1 MHWGFW
7 RTFVYFWRHLA
18 IAAQWLLVTRH
29 LWCSLQDDGSL
40 RVGDNKALE
49 STEAIFSTTMS
60 LIDRTQHPI
69 LVTGTAGFIGASVS
83 RSLLDRGCSVVG
95 IDSINDYY
103 DPALKHHRLA
113 GLADHPRFNFQPLDL
128 ADQHAVDA
136 LFAAHHFDI
145 VVHLAAQAGVR
156 YSIENPG
163 AYVASNLLGFQN
175 VLEACRRKPPQH
187 LVFASSSSVY
197 GNSKADVFCESDRTD
212 DPVSLYAAT
221 KKANEVVGHS
231 YAKLYGIPMT
241 GLRFFTVYGPAG
253 RPDMA
258 YFSFT
263 KAILAGEP
271 IRVFNQGHLERDFT
285 YIDDIVAG
293 VVGVCDYPPTELDI
307 PHRILNL
314 GNNQPVQLGH
324 FIATLEQLLG
334 KEAVKNYVDMQP
346 GDVYKTCANIDAAR
360 ALVGYTPTTS
370 IEVGLA
376 KFVDWYRDY
385 YR

>member
-1 MHWGFW
+1 
-7 RTFVYFWRHLA
+7 
-18 IAAQWLLVTRH
+18 
-29 LWCSLQDDGSL
+29 
-40 RVGDNKALE
+40 
-49 STEAIFSTTMS
+49 MS

-69 LVTGTAGFIGASVS
+69 LVTGAAGFIGASVS

-113 GLADHPRFNFQPLDL
+113 GLADHPRFNFHQLDL
-128 ADQHAVDA
+128 ADQRAVDA